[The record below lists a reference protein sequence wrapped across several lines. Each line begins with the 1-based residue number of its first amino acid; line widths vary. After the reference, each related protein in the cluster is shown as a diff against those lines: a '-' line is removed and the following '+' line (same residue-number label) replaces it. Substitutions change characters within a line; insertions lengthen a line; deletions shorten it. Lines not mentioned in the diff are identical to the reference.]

1 MDSNGKQRPPTRKGA
16 ATSISDG
23 NHSKASV
30 HRPDGADRTYMTALL
45 RARREYPEALQ
56 ALKREASARQ
66 WEVVRRRVARPIDNT
81 TDPEVNVQIRE
92 LIRRCKARGRG
103 EAVGTVSQS
112 ANMNRGT
119 LPYWWAA

>member
-1 MDSNGKQRPPTRKGA
+1 MPRNERRPRTTGA
-16 ATSISDG
+16 PDTTFTEIQ
-23 NHSKASV
+23 SKA
-30 HRPDGADRTYMTALL
+30 PDADFFAALR
-45 RARREYPEALQ
+45 RARKEHPEVLAQ
-56 ALKREASARQ
+56 LKLEASARQ
-66 WEVVRRRVARPIDNT
+66 WEIARRRVARPIEDVT
-81 TDPEVNVQIRE
+81 VPEVNVQIRE